1 MDKFKL
7 YKTVIAEVGPVI
19 FRHVF
24 LFVNA
29 VIFAVVAMLFVFGE
43 KQSALFIGAII
54 ILNILLG
61 IIQDTRALIALETLQ
76 MITALRIIRLNKD
89 GSETLVLIEEIK
101 KGDHIRLKLGDQV
114 PCDGILLSSNNL
126 EVSEALITG
135 ESDSFPRRDG
145 EKVSAG
151 DIITAGSGIMETQN
165 IFRESHISKMTE
177 GAKKYS
183 ANPSPIQ
190 RATNTVIKYSGYVL
204 AAVIVFTVIRG
215 FIIHDSNI
223 KIVLNIGALA
233 STIVPQ
239 GLVVLT
245 TLLFALGASSYSKR
259 HVLFQEINATEKLG
273 RIKNLCMDK
282 TGTLTDNIL
291 TVEEMVLPEGASKE
305 EASTLSSAYIFGSG
319 DSSQT
324 IVAIHKYLG
333 DKKGEWQISAALP
346 FSSWRQYGGVVVNSN
361 QGDKTVFV
369 GAPDVFLSYI
379 SSEAEKEW
387 LKRLIDS
394 NSRKGKRLLCV
405 ALSKSLDLKE
415 EISQSK
421 LSVAAVF
428 VFQSGFRQGVQ
439 KAIKFFQ
446 DRGVRIRII
455 SGDNLDTVKAVA
467 VLAGVNHTES
477 VITGHEM
484 EDWEDSDFKKRVSE
498 YTIFARI
505 LPEKKVKIIE
515 AFKKDGFTAMIG
527 DGANDALAI
536 KKADLGIA
544 MFDGA
549 PATRRLASVVLMN
562 NSFSDLPGGV
572 ELADNFIKNIEI
584 FAGIFINQSVIG
596 LLFFIIIS
604 IFGYS
609 YPIMPLNITLINYFT
624 VGLPGILITYW
635 AIRPSGKI
643 PPANSESFLA
653 RIMPFV
659 TWCGV
664 VSAIAV
670 AAVFALSPEY
680 LKNAQSNT
688 LVALAFIVCGFIFF
702 SLAPSVYRGMLVMKK
717 RLHLVILGGI
727 EIILLFFV
735 LKIPLAVHFFSVTT
749 PYPSLA
755 AISQSLLI
763 LSLCGFAQYAIAKWF
778 VRRKS
783 GVK

>member
-7 YKTVIAEVGPVI
+7 YKTVTAEIGPVV

-29 VIFAVVAMLFVFGE
+29 VIFGVVILLFVFGE
-43 KQSALFIGAII
+43 RQAALFIGAII
-54 ILNILLG
+54 IFNILLG

-89 GSETLVLIEEIK
+89 GSETTVLIEEII
-101 KGDHIRLKLGDQV
+101 KGDHIKLKLGDQA
-114 PCDGILLSSNNL
+114 PCDGQMISSSNL

-145 EKVSAG
+145 EKINAG
-151 DIITAGSGIMETQN
+151 DIITAGSGIMEAQN
-165 IFRESHISKMTE
+165 IFHESRISKMTE
-177 GAKKYS
+177 GVKKYS

-190 RATNTVIKYSGYVL
+190 SATNTVIKYSGYIL
-204 AAVIVFTVIRG
+204 ALVIVFTVIRG
-215 FIIHDSNI
+215 YIIHDSNI

-233 STIVPQ
+233 SAIVPQ
-239 GLVVLT
+239 GLVVIT
-245 TLLFALGASSYSKR
+245 TLLFALGASSYSKK

-282 TGTLTDNIL
+282 TGTLTDNVLI
-291 TVEEMVLPEGASKE
+291 VEEMMIPEGVSKE
-305 EASTLSSAYIFGSG
+305 EASALTSAYITESE
-319 DSSQT
+319 DSSQ
-324 IVAIHKYLG
+324 IIAAIKRHIGYEE
-333 DKKGEWQISAALP
+333 KKREILESLP
-346 FSSWRQYGGVVVNSN
+346 FSSWRQYGAIRMNSN
-361 QGDKTVFV
+361 QGSEIIFV
-369 GAPDVFLSYI
+369 GAPDVFLPYV
-379 SSEAEKEW
+379 SSVAQRDW
-387 LKRLIDS
+387 LRRLIDA

-405 ALSKSLDLKE
+405 ARSKADVLPIKISEANLS
-415 EISQSK
+415 I
-421 LSVAAVF
+421 VAVF
-428 VFQSGFRQGVQ
+428 LFQSGFRQGVQ

-455 SGDNLDTVKAVA
+455 SGDNPDTVQSIA

-477 VITGHEM
+477 VITGREM
-484 EDWEDSDFKKRVSE
+484 ERWEDSYFKNNVSK

-505 LPEKKVKIIE
+505 LPEQKVKIIE
-515 AFKKDGFTAMIG
+515 AFKKDGFTAMVG
-527 DGANDALAI
+527 DGANDAFAI

-549 PATRRLASVVLMN
+549 QATRRLASVVLMN

-584 FAGIFINQSVIG
+584 FAGIFINQSIIG

-609 YPIMPLNITLINYFT
+609 FPIMPLNITLINYFT

-643 PPANSESFLA
+643 PPANSESFLS
-653 RIMPFV
+653 RVIPFAV
-659 TWCGV
+659 WCGV
-664 VSAIAV
+664 VSAIAASV
-670 AAVFALSPEY
+670 VFALSPEY
-680 LKNAQSNT
+680 LKNSQSNT
-688 LVALAFIVCGFIFF
+688 LVALAFIVCGFVFF
-702 SLAPSVYRGMLVMKK
+702 SLAPGVYRGMIATKK
-717 RLHLVILGGI
+717 RLHLVILGAI
-727 EIILLFFV
+727 EIILLFLV

-749 PYPSLA
+749 PYPPLYA
-755 AISQSLLI
+755 LRQSLLV
-763 LSLCGFAQYAIAKWF
+763 LSLCGLVLSAIAKWF
-778 VRRKS
+778 FRGKKAV
-783 GVK
+783 